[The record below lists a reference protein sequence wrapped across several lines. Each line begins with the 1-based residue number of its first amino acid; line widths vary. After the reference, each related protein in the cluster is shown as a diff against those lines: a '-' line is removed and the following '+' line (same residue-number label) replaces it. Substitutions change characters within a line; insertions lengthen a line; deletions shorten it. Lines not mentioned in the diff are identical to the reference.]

1 MGSDWHP
8 RRHPHPHQHPDANN
22 YAHRSLP
29 SFAELTSSS
38 TDSLLHRPRDA
49 VPPPPPPSLPPPQQ
63 HHHHHHHHHHH
74 QQPQPPLSHPLPPT
88 PIDRPVSRSTPPDG
102 LSSTD
107 FANQPLVVDRAAFTP
122 INHASPHVS
131 PTNTR
136 APPAAPQH
144 QRYSQSLPHTTAAP
158 YSPPLSARPPQ
169 PLHDTA
175 PSQPPTVNTRQDS
188 AVAQHSYDHPK
199 DTEHSVPSSVFSFSY
214 VHPAIDSR
222 RQSASRP
229 VSHPIGPSAPHSPP
243 GESRLN
249 QSQPPPETGA
259 AGLRTVHPPPQ
270 PALTQFA
277 LEPTRSPQQERGPAA
292 APNSDSGFR
301 NPLPSPTLDQ
311 TNGSG
316 RHQRYN
322 VRFNTVYTSENMPP
336 SQKPRNDPPPTA
348 PPTAE
353 PAEDHKSPSEQTVTP
368 SVEPVTPSAIPPPQS
383 PEEQPPPQQQNA
395 PQLERCKGC
404 QEPWRRPLPGE
415 DQYRLSSPAQNMNDQ
430 LALTQDFIKR
440 LENHAKFADEAYAT
454 WQRKH
459 RWCVVQPTSPP
470 ATDAPAE
477 TRSKSEEGHSPTE
490 APASLVSTKR
500 KSEIPHEASKYR
512 KVNNFESQSNVTPP
526 VRPTA
531 PA

>member
-1 MGSDWHP
+1 MMGSDWHP
-8 RRHPHPHQHPDANN
+8 RRHPQPDPNH
-22 YAHRSLP
+22 YSHSHSHRSLP

-38 TDSLLHRPRDA
+38 TDSLLHRPRDS
-49 VPPPPPPSLPPPQQ
+49 VPPRPPPS
-63 HHHHHHHHHHH
+63 
-74 QQPQPPLSHPLPPT
+74 QPPLPLPSHSLDPL
-88 PIDRPVSRSTPPDG
+88 PSRSTPPVA
-102 LSSTD
+102 T
-107 FANQPLVVDRAAFTP
+107 DRAAFTP

-136 APPAAPQH
+136 APPVAPQH
-144 QRYSQSLPHTTAAP
+144 QRYSHSLPHTTAAP
-158 YSPPLSARPPQ
+158 YSPPLSSGPPQ
-169 PLHDTA
+169 TLHDTA
-175 PSQPPTVNTRQDS
+175 PSQPPTVNARQDS
-188 AVAQHSYDHPK
+188 AVAHHPYDHCK
-199 DTEHSVPSSVFSFSY
+199 DSEPSLPSSVFAFSY
-214 VHPAIDSR
+214 FHPAVGNR
-222 RQSASRP
+222 RPSASRP
-229 VSHPIGPSAPHSPP
+229 VSHPVGPSSPHSPP
-243 GESRLN
+243 AESRSN

-259 AGLRTVHPPPQ
+259 HGLRTVHPLPQ
-270 PALTQFA
+270 PAATQPTA
-277 LEPTRSPQQERGPAA
+277 EPTRSPQQARGPPATA
-292 APNSDSGFR
+292 NPDPAFR

-336 SQKPRNDPPPTA
+336 NQRPRNDPPPTA

-353 PAEDHKSPSEQTVTP
+353 PVEDHKSPSEQTVTP
-368 SVEPVTPSAIPPPQS
+368 SVEPVTPSAIAPAQS
-383 PEEQPPPQQQNA
+383 PEEQPPPSQQNA

-415 DQYRLSSPAQNMNDQ
+415 DQYRLSSPAQNMGEQ

-459 RWCVVQPTSPP
+459 RWCVAQPTSPP
-470 ATDAPAE
+470 ATDAPTE
-477 TRSKSEEGHSPTE
+477 TRNKSEEQPSPTE
-490 APASLVSTKR
+490 APAHPVSAKR

-512 KVNNFESQSNVTPP
+512 KVANFETQSNATPP